1 MHITQLN
8 ISNVRN
14 LLGTSLLPC
23 KNGNFIFGENGS
35 GKSSL
40 LESIF
45 LISRGKSFRARDIRT
60 VISESAT
67 DCIVYSTIQNCEEMP
82 NSIGVKRCVKGSLEA
97 KCDGIRIKSS
107 AELSALVPLQL
118 VDSNSFDLV
127 DGSPSARR
135 KFLDWGV
142 FHVEHLYSEAWSS
155 FQKALKQ
162 RNYALKYES
171 GANLTVWNNELSR
184 LNKIVTDFRETY
196 LLDFVSFLQS
206 AFNRYEPL
214 KDIEIE
220 YNRGWAE
227 DEAFEDILIRSEATD
242 RLQGYTSSG
251 AHKADLS
258 IGIGKIKARDKLSRG
273 QTKLLVYALKLAQ
286 GELFK
291 KLTGKKCIYIL
302 DDLPSELDEI
312 NKTLVFE
319 HLADLDCQFFVTGV
333 DKSDFLSHLPKKTCK
348 MFHVEQGNITECNY

>member
-1 MHITQLN
+1 
-8 ISNVRN
+8 
-14 LLGTSLLPC
+14 
-23 KNGNFIFGENGS
+23 
-35 GKSSL
+35 
-40 LESIF
+40 
-45 LISRGKSFRARDIRT
+45 
-60 VISESAT
+60 
-67 DCIVYSTIQNCEEMP
+67 
-82 NSIGVKRCVKGSLEA
+82 
-97 KCDGIRIKSS
+97 
-107 AELSALVPLQL
+107 
-118 VDSNSFDLV
+118 
-127 DGSPSARR
+127 
-135 KFLDWGV
+135 
-142 FHVEHLYSEAWSS
+142 
-155 FQKALKQ
+155 
-162 RNYALKYES
+162 
-171 GANLTVWNNELSR
+171 
-184 LNKIVTDFRETY
+184 
-196 LLDFVSFLQS
+196 LQS

-227 DEAFEDILIRSEATD
+227 DEAFEDILIRSETTD

-312 NKTLVFE
+312 NKMLVFE